1 MKEGSM
7 DTEYATKVAKLNDEF
22 RRSFKN
28 TLMTPGVMYLDDVL
42 GLTKRVYEF
51 NDFTEDNDPYG
62 EHDYGS
68 FDWKGERIFWKIDYF
83 DQTLTYG
90 EEPLS
95 PKCKR
100 VMTIMLASE
109 Y

>member
-1 MKEGSM
+1 MKPREV
-7 DTEYATKVAKLNDEF
+7 TKIAELNDEF
-22 RRSFKN
+22 RRSFQG
-28 TLMTPGVMYLDDVL
+28 TVMTPGIMYLDDVL

-62 EHDYGS
+62 EHDFGS
-68 FDWKGERIFWKIDYF
+68 FDWKGERILWKIDYF
-83 DQTLTYG
+83 DQSLKYG
-90 EEPLS
+90 EDPLS